1 MVEIWSWEKS
11 TAGSVFYISGYGCV
25 NLLVSDVRASG
36 ATGAEIE
43 FECGGP
49 AFMETL

>member
-1 MVEIWSWEKS
+1 MVEIWSWGKS

-36 ATGAEIE
+36 TMGAEIE
-43 FECGGP
+43 VECGDP
-49 AFMETL
+49 AFMESL